1 MARYIVKRIF
11 MAVATL
17 FIITF
22 LLFLLVRIMPGNP
35 FPSERMSDE
44 AIAKKREE
52 MGLDDPIMVQ
62 FGNYM
67 KEVVTTGSFGKGSSL
82 YNGAP
87 ISSVLPTAM
96 SNSFRIGTVAIL
108 FGVAMGLILGIAA
121 ALNRGHFWDVFCSV
135 LSIVGVCIPSYVFM
149 IFLQYFFAYKTT
161 IFPFYFNNR
170 KFLISTIM
178 PALSLSL
185 FSMSTIARFTRN
197 EMVEVMD
204 SDYILM
210 AESKGMYGSK
220 LVTRHVL
227 RNALIPIVTVIAPLI
242 VDLLT
247 GALVVEKIYGI
258 NGIGKLMVDAITG
271 EGIDYNYV
279 LALGILYSAMYIG
292 IMLVLDIVY
301 CLLDPR
307 IRVAG
312 DPRKKQKGSGPEG
325 GMPAV
330 ETASPQQVME
340 QAAAGGKGVQL

>member
-1 MARYIVKRIF
+1 MARYIVKRVL
-11 MAVATL
+11 MAGVTL

-22 LLFLLVRIMPGNP
+22 LLFMLVRIMPGNP

-52 MGLDDPIMVQ
+52 MGLDDPILVQ

-67 KEVVTTGSFGKGSSL
+67 KEVLTTGSFGKGSSL

-96 SNSFRIGTVAIL
+96 SNSFKIGAVAIL
-108 FGVAMGLILGIAA
+108 FGITVGLILGIAA

-135 LSIVGVCIPSYVFM
+135 LSIVGVCVPSYVFM

-170 KFLISTIM
+170 RFWLSTIM

-204 SDYILM
+204 SDYVLM
-210 AESKGMYGSK
+210 AESKGMYGTR

-227 RNALIPIVTVIAPLI
+227 RNALIPVVTVIAPLI

-258 NGIGKLMVDAITG
+258 NGMGKLMVDAITG

-279 LALGILYSAMYIG
+279 LALGIIYSALYIF

-312 DPRKKQKGSGPEG
+312 ERGKRRRED
-325 GMPAV
+325 
-330 ETASPQQVME
+330 
-340 QAAAGGKGVQL
+340 AAGAGSDPGEGVTV